1 MGSLNFRLCM
11 QLIATCLLLQ
21 HFILVT
27 QLSLQVQADAEP
39 LLDFCV
45 ADPTQPTSV
54 GYNCKPVAEVT
65 VKDFVFSLDKP
76 IVQALSPDY
85 PGLNSLGSAISRFD
99 IPAGEI
105 VNPHTHPR
113 ATEIFYVKEGTFYAG
128 FVSVAGKLYDTVIK
142 TEDVIIFPQGLIH
155 FAYNLGNTT
164 ATIIVWFNSENPG
177 TYFVAPT
184 LFGSGINATVLEK
197 AFDIDAETLK
207 NIEKVWT
214 PHIPPLLHIV
224 L

>member
-1 MGSLNFRLCM
+1 M

-39 LLDFCV
+39 LQDFCV

-65 VKDFVFSLDKP
+65 VKDFVISLDEP
-76 IVQALSPDY
+76 VQALSPAY
-85 PGLNSLGSAISRFD
+85 PGLNTLGSAISRFD

-113 ATEIFYVKEGTFYAG
+113 ATELFYVKEGTFYVG
-128 FVSVAGKLYDTVIK
+128 FVSVAGKLYDTVLK
-142 TEDVIIFPQGLIH
+142 TEHAISFPQGLLH

-164 ATIIVWFNSENPG
+164 ATIIASFNSENPG

-184 LFGSGINATVLEK
+184 LFGTGIKEILLEK
-197 AFDIDAETLK
+197 AFQIDAKTLK
-207 NIEKVWT
+207 KIEKVWT
-214 PHIPPLLHIV
+214 THIPPLLHIV

>member
-1 MGSLNFRLCM
+1 M

-39 LLDFCV
+39 LQDFCV

-54 GYNCKPVAEVT
+54 GFNCKPVAEVT
-65 VKDFVFSLDKP
+65 VKDFVVSLDQP
-76 IVQALSPDY
+76 IQALSPAF

-99 IPAGEI
+99 IPAGGV

-113 ATEIFYVKEGTFYAG
+113 ATELFYVKEGTFYAG
-128 FVSVAGKLYDTVIK
+128 FVSVAGKIYDTVLK
-142 TEDVIIFPQGLIH
+142 TEDVIIFPQGLVH
-155 FAYNLGNTT
+155 FAHNLGNTT
-164 ATIIVWFNSENPG
+164 ATIIVSFNSENPG

-184 LFGSGINATVLEK
+184 LFGSGIKEIVLEE
-197 AFDIDAETLK
+197 AFQINVETLK
-207 NIEKVWT
+207 NIEKNFL
-214 PHIPPLLHIV
+214 PEKK
-224 L
+224 

>member
-1 MGSLNFRLCM
+1 MGSFNFRLCM

-39 LLDFCV
+39 LQDFCV

-54 GYNCKPVAEVT
+54 GFNCKPVAEVT
-65 VKDFVFSLDKP
+65 VKDFVVSLDQP
-76 IVQALSPDY
+76 IQALSPAF

-99 IPAGEI
+99 IPAGGV

-113 ATEIFYVKEGTFYAG
+113 ATELFYVKEGTFYAG
-128 FVSVAGKLYDTVIK
+128 FVSVAGKIYDTVLK
-142 TEDVIIFPQGLIH
+142 TEDVIIFPQGLVH
-155 FAYNLGNTT
+155 FAHNLGNTT
-164 ATIIVWFNSENPG
+164 ATIIVSFNSENPG

-184 LFGSGINATVLEK
+184 LFGSGIKEIVLEE
-197 AFDIDAETLK
+197 AFQINVETLK
-207 NIEKVWT
+207 NIEKNFL
-214 PHIPPLLHIV
+214 PEKK
-224 L
+224 